1 MSRRSDRTYRAVVR
15 CFAIVFRLLG
25 LRPSVSGGEHLPRT
39 GAAVVAINHVGFL
52 DFTFVGYAARER
64 GRYVRFMS
72 KKSVFDLPVAG
83 WLMRRMRHVSVD
95 RGSGASA
102 YLDARR
108 KLAAGEVVGVFPEAT
123 ISRSWR
129 LKPFRPGAAG
139 LAIACGVPVVPCIV
153 WGSQRVLTV
162 DGRRT
167 LRRGTAVTIT
177 LGPALQPQEGE
188 TVAGLTA
195 RLHVAMEELLD
206 EAVDAY
212 PQAPRDDAD
221 RWWVPHDRGGS
232 APDLET
238 AARLDREALARIGV
252 EMD

>member
-1 MSRRSDRTYRAVVR
+1 MTRRSDRTYRVVVR
-15 CFAIVFRLLG
+15 CFAVVFRLLG
-25 LRPSVSGGEHLPRT
+25 LRLGVDGGEHLPRT
-39 GAAVVAINHVGFL
+39 GPAVVASNHVGFL
-52 DFTFVGYAARER
+52 DFTFVGYAARDQ
-64 GRYVRFMS
+64 GRLVRFMS

-83 WLMRRMRHVSVD
+83 WFMRRMRHISVD

-108 KLAAGEVVGVFPEAT
+108 KLRAGEVVGVFPEAT

-129 LKPFRPGAAG
+129 LKPFRPGAAA
-139 LAIACGVPVVPCIV
+139 LAISQGVPLVPCIV

-167 LRRGTAVTIT
+167 LRRGTAVTIR
-177 LGPALQPQEGE
+177 LGPALLPEDGE

-195 RLHVAMEELLD
+195 RLHVAMEKLLD
-206 EAVDAY
+206 DALDAY
-212 PQAPRDDAD
+212 PQVPRDDAD
-221 RWWVPHDRGGS
+221 RWWVPHDRGGT

-252 EMD
+252 DMD